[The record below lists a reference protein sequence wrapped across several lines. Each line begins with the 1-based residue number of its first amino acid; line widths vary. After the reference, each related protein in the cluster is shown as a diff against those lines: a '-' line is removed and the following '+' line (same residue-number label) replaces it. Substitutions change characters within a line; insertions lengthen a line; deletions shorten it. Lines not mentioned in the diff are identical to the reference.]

1 MESKDYTIRV
11 DAEYVAI
18 DPLDRDA
25 IANIDTITDLITAK

>member
-1 MESKDYTIRV
+1 MEVIARDI

-25 IANIDTITDLITAK
+25 IVNIDTITDLITAK